1 MVRATAL
8 THAACMSR
16 KQLEHTK
23 TKFIPEWCFNPIA
36 LFRLPFRLQRNHL
49 NLTGRT
55 AAVPMR
61 DKSRSAPGKHRG
73 FLVASTST
81 EESLVTSS
89 RTICKLSQELLWPRQ
104 TRSSRNVVIK
114 KPKSV
119 MGLLCRWT
127 RLPLLLLKC
136 VLWVKISIR

>member
-1 MVRATAL
+1 MLLVSRAD
-8 THAACMSR
+8 CISSE
-16 KQLEHTK
+16 QVVCTK
-23 TKFIPEWCFNPIA
+23 SKCIPESCSNPIA
-36 LFRLPFRLQRNHL
+36 LFRLLFRFQRNHL

-127 RLPLLLLKC
+127 WLPLLLLKC